1 MVMKYMFM
9 FFATFSILLFT
20 LVLLKRTFIAQL
32 LGPGIPEPFVTP
44 YVYNE
49 YGPIQKENMTV

>member
-1 MVMKYMFM
+1 M

-32 LGPGIPEPFVTP
+32 LGPGIPEPFEVTP
-44 YVYNE
+44 YVYNG